1 MKYKLIACNMFRNE
15 LEHCLPASPHD
26 VAVTYLELGEHARPN
41 ELRKKLQA
49 QIDDYDGA
57 DAVLLCYGLCGRATE
72 GLVARDKP
80 LVLIRSHDCGGILLG
95 SRKHFEEVFKDM
107 PSTPFSSIGIVEKG
121 NYFFDNG
128 ELVTSDCCG
137 DDGCCNT
144 EWDNLVK
151 QYGEEDAKYIMEIMR
166 PKLDGALRPIYFI
179 TMPEIDAATARAAAF
194 EAATNEGREFK
205 DLGGSIRLI
214 RMLLNGDHPAD
225 EFLTVPPGSSIRQ
238 VGDWDEIIKI
248 V

>member
-95 SRKHFEEVFKDM
+95 SRKRFEEVFKDM

-121 NYFFDNG
+121 DYFFDNG
-128 ELVTSDCCG
+128 KLVTNDCC
-137 DDGCCNT
+137 DDGCCSGG
-144 EWDNLVK
+144 EWEHMVEK
-151 QYGEEDAKYIMEIMR
+151 YGEEDAKYIYDMMR
-166 PKLDGALRPIYFI
+166 PKLDGVLQPVYFI
-179 TMPEIDAATARAAAF
+179 TMPEIEAASARTAAF
-194 EAATNEGREFK
+194 ETATKEGREFK
-205 DLGGSIRLI
+205 DLDGSIRLI
-214 RMLLNGDHPAD
+214 RMLVNGEHDPA
-225 EFLTVPPGSSIRQ
+225 EFLTIPPGSSIRQ
-238 VGDWDEIIKI
+238 VGDWDEIIR
-248 V
+248 VV